1 MITRWSLEGAE
12 PPRVAAIGCNSNS
25 RFWIRIIQYIWS
37 VVKGISQAFLFKAKP
52 YTMRNIASLKW
63 SHSERPTSFTSI
75 LLALNRTSVFTVLSY
90 GGGQPCE
97 VSTLRSPTRLQMN
110 LNLAVRG
117 EVEIKRDVAANELGR
132 SF

>member
-1 MITRWSLEGAE
+1 M
-12 PPRVAAIGCNSNS
+12 
-25 RFWIRIIQYIWS
+25 
-37 VVKGISQAFLFKAKP
+37 KGISQAFLFKAKP

-97 VSTLRSPTRLQMN
+97 VSTLLTKSTRLQMN
-110 LNLAVRG
+110 INLAVRG

-132 SF
+132 SFRPKSLPKTSMFSEANGMRGGHDYYL